1 MTVNRKLMAQQL
13 DAVKSAAN
21 YGHWHEVLKAA
32 YALHTQVL
40 NVDNR
45 LRRARREI
53 TRLRALVPPE
63 LRTPSNISDA
73 TD

>member
-13 DAVKSAAN
+13 DAIKSAAN
-21 YGHWHEVLKAA
+21 YGHWHEVLKHV
-32 YALHTQVL
+32 YLLHNQVL
-40 NVDNR
+40 TTDNR

-63 LRTPSNISDA
+63 LRTPSNIPDA